1 MNRVEAT
8 ASCRIDFAGGTLDI
22 WPLGLLHPGAR
33 TVNVAVDLRQSVTVS
48 GAPRDAVVTSA
59 GRCEFDDRAAWISD
73 PRFGLLGRI
82 VDYLGSPSVEVSV
95 ESPLP
100 PGSGLGG
107 SSALTVA
114 LLAAVSRLGS
124 SRSIEARV
132 LARWA
137 RDLEAQHMG
146 LPTGL
151 QDHYPALLGG
161 ALDIRH
167 QVGGEDVRR
176 VEVDCDELAEHLVV
190 AHTGAAHVSAAQ
202 NWRVIRS
209 RLDGELVAVFEQ
221 LRAAADRAASALAA
235 ADYRAL
241 GEAMAADWAGR
252 RSLGEGVSTPAIEA
266 ALATAAA
273 AGAWGGK
280 ACGAGGGG
288 CVAILVP
295 RERRAALVATLE
307 RGATRVLACRPVNSP
322 LELRSSP

>member
-33 TVNVAVDLRQSVTVS
+33 TVNVALDLRQTVTVTES
-48 GAPRDAVVTSA
+48 ARDACVTA
-59 GRCEFDDRAAWISD
+59 TGRVEFETRKAWIAD
-73 PRFGLLGRI
+73 ARLGLLGRI
-82 VDYLGSPSVEVSV
+82 VDFLAAPAIEVTV
-95 ESPLP
+95 ASPLP

-114 LLAAVSRLGS
+114 LLAAVSRL
-124 SRSIEARV
+124 RSAQDVEPRV

-167 QVGGEDVRR
+167 EVGGEDVRR
-176 VEVDCDELAEHLVV
+176 VTVDCDDLARHLVV
-190 AHTGAAHVSAAQ
+190 AHTGASHVSAAQ

-209 RLDGELVAVFEQ
+209 RLDGALVDVFER
-221 LRAAADRAASALAA
+221 LRAAAEGAAMALAA
-235 ADYRAL
+235 SDFRAL
-241 GEAMAADWAGR
+241 GEAMAADWSAR
-252 RSLGEGVSTPAIEA
+252 RSLGEGVSTPGIED
-266 ALATAAA
+266 ALAAAAA

-288 CVAILVP
+288 CVALLAP
-295 RERRAALVATLE
+295 RESRERVVAALDRA
-307 RGATRVLACRPVNSP
+307 GARVLPCRPVDTP
-322 LELRSSP
+322 LELRPRT